1 MGLQCSRCK
10 CKSCGN
16 MHDCEIIMGRIIHLD
31 KTKSKICQP
40 YLNCSEYIIE
50 KDMDRHKEWVCDII
64 KLAER
69 GELNVTR

>member
-1 MGLQCSRCK
+1 
-10 CKSCGN
+10 